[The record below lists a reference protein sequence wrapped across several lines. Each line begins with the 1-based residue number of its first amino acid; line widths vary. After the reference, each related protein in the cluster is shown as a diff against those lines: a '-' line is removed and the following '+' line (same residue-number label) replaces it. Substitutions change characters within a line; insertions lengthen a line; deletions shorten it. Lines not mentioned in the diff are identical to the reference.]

1 MNSGKNIMTAFEVVA
16 QTYVNVNK
24 MLNEL
29 DEIAI
34 RNEAENIVEKKPGF
48 LRWRSDMDT
57 QAWYIGSFVKL
68 YQKKEGEQ
76 INDSILRDDSI
87 YAIEINF
94 YGHGHGSKEGP
105 QVVLAKFNY
114 SGLVLNGNPPAIS
127 EHAKFF
133 RPIYESNFTFEQDGE
148 YTIRKPQNESISKKY
163 GNVKDVVFKT
173 IELTD
178 ITSDNIENIFQELL
192 AL

>member
-1 MNSGKNIMTAFEVVA
+1 MNTGKNIMTAFKVVA
-16 QTYVNVNK
+16 QTYANVHK

-29 DEIAI
+29 DEIALK
-34 RNEAENIVEKKPGF
+34 NGVENIVEKKPGF
-48 LRWRSDMDT
+48 VRWRSDVDT
-57 QAWYIGSFVKL
+57 QAWYIGSLIKL

-76 INDSILRDDSI
+76 INDSILRNDSI

-94 YGHGHGSKEGP
+94 YGHGGKEVP

-127 EHAKFF
+127 DHAKFF
-133 RPIYESNFTFEQDGE
+133 RPIYESNFTLEQHEE
-148 YTIRKPQNESISKKY
+148 YTIRTPQNEDISRKY
-163 GNVKDVVFKT
+163 GNLKDVVFKM

-178 ITSDNIENIFQELL
+178 ITSDTIENIFQELI